1 MDVNLIEIPKPE
13 ASESLDEAAAVFLAV
28 RRRLYEIAY
37 RILGSA
43 SEAEDLVQDAW
54 LRWQRTD
61 RSVVL
66 NPTAFLATATTRLAL
81 NVAQSAR
88 SRREIYPM
96 RPLPE
101 RADPRSGPDVR
112 AELGDEVEHALFLL
126 LQKLTP
132 VERAAYVLR
141 EAFEYPYEQIALIL
155 QLSPVN
161 TRQLVRRSH
170 QRIAAERRRPV
181 CPATHR
187 RFVQAFR
194 AASDVGNL
202 AGLERLLAADLAS

>member
-1 MDVNLIEIPKPE
+1 VDASLIQMPSPQTVD
-13 ASESLDEAAAVFLAV
+13 SLDHAAEVFTAA

-37 RILGSA
+37 RILGNA
-43 SEAEDLVQDAW
+43 NEAEDVVQDAW

-61 RSVVL
+61 RTVVL
-66 NPTAFLATATTRLAL
+66 NPAAFLATATTRLAL

-88 SRREIYPM
+88 CRREIYPV
-96 RPLPE
+96 RLLPE
-101 RADPRSGPDVR
+101 PAEPRSGPATL

-141 EAFEYPYEQIALIL
+141 EAFEYPYEQIAQIL

-170 QRIAAERRRPV
+170 LRIAAERRRPV

-194 AASDVGNL
+194 SAADVGNL
-202 AGLERLLAADLAS
+202 AGLEQLLAAGATA